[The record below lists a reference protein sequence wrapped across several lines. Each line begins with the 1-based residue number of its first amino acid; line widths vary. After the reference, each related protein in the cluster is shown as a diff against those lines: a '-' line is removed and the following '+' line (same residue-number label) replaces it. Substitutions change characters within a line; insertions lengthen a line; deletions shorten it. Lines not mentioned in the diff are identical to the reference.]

1 MDRLM
6 RLALTILFLL
16 GLPAAAAELLGLAAA
31 AACVIGLTALI
42 LIVLRSQTGHPIL
55 TDRAGPLFAGHAL
68 MPLQHIFG
76 VGLESAHAG
85 SHLGAPASPR
95 IPDSLP
101 REGAEPRQR
110 EAAIERRT
118 SSPNSLADP
127 LANGWRL
134 EAQHRIT
141 QEVFRVTVEACQT
154 GLVLVDVSGK
164 IVLVN
169 AAVEALFGYSRGEL
183 VGHDIDMLLPAELH
197 CRHAHHREAFCK
209 DPSVRTV
216 HNRDLCGQHR
226 DGSSIDVAIGLNP
239 IKTREGVL
247 TLCAI
252 LDIRAR
258 KRIERLKDEFVATV
272 SHELRTPLTSIA
284 AALDLLS
291 EIADADRSD
300 AAKEL
305 IAIAQTNSQRL
316 VRLVN
321 DILDIEKLEG
331 GKVVFDMQHVD
342 IGSLLERA
350 VEANRPMAERCGVRL
365 RLEGPSVH
373 DVHADPDRLMQVASN
388 LLSNAVKF
396 SPSGTEVVVAT
407 EERWDKV
414 RIAVRDHGHG
424 IPEEFRDRIFGR
436 FAQADNSD
444 TRQKAGTGLG
454 LSIVKQIVQRL
465 GGEVGFADAPGGG
478 TVFFVDLPRLQEVG
492 AGEAKD
498 AGEPRESDIGAA
510 GHSASPPTPLAPELV
525 KVGHG

>member
-1 MDRLM
+1 
-6 RLALTILFLL
+6 
-16 GLPAAAAELLGLAAA
+16 
-31 AACVIGLTALI
+31 
-42 LIVLRSQTGHPIL
+42 
-55 TDRAGPLFAGHAL
+55 
-68 MPLQHIFG
+68 
-76 VGLESAHAG
+76 
-85 SHLGAPASPR
+85 
-95 IPDSLP
+95 
-101 REGAEPRQR
+101 
-110 EAAIERRT
+110 
-118 SSPNSLADP
+118 
-127 LANGWRL
+127 
-134 EAQHRIT
+134 
-141 QEVFRVTVEACQT
+141 
-154 GLVLVDVSGK
+154 
-164 IVLVN
+164 
-169 AAVEALFGYSRGEL
+169 
-183 VGHDIDMLLPAELH
+183 
-197 CRHAHHREAFCK
+197 
-209 DPSVRTV
+209 
-216 HNRDLCGQHR
+216 
-226 DGSSIDVAIGLNP
+226 VAIGLNP